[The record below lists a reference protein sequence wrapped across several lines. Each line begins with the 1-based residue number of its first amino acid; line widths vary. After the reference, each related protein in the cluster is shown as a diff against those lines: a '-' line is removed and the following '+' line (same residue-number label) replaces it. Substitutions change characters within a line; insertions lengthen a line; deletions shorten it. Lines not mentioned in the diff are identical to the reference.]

1 MPIERAQAQMASHQ
15 IWKFEKKVRLSKDF
29 LKMATVCFAP
39 CCIDIGNSLG
49 WFLSGLSPSMTQTHG
64 SERLHHVHSHSI
76 DNFSKKL
83 KGFRKNPT

>member
-1 MPIERAQAQMASHQ
+1 MQC
-15 IWKFEKKVRLSKDF
+15 KDLQVQLQHLPNTIGF
-29 LKMATVCFAP
+29 QVGFIQLYFYQ
-39 CCIDIGNSLG
+39 DIGNSLA